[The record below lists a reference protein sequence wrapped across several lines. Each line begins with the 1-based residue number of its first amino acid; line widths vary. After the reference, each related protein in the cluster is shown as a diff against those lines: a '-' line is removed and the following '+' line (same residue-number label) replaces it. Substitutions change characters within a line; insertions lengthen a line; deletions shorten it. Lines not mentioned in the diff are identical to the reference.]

1 MKKLILI
8 LSILALDV
16 FAVSC
21 RDYMRLSVS
30 FWNFDEYRLDSTYA
44 ANYFGSL
51 VYYSESKFYYKN
63 GNLISTVRCYGD
75 DCEYVPIEND
85 NPDSIVKCNGDCEY
99 APIEIMTEK
108 TNTSTNRTIYTD
120 GILSEEERTSLKGD
134 SSTLIS
140 YHMSKDT
147 ISDEEIASLDSSVFA
162 YIRIIQNR
170 VFIID
175 DITMTFLKNDTL
187 KKIEAAKNISITTP
201 DASNENICNVT
212 VYEYPK
218 NDSTFQNLENIIDE
232 HQDTITNTEN
242 GFIVS
247 FSNND
252 AKWFYVLASEPTTS
266 IRRKV
271 RPATIPEKA
280 RHFDLLGRPAKGRYT
295 VEFLK

>member
-8 LSILALDV
+8 LAILTLDV
-16 FAVSC
+16 FAAGC

-30 FWNFDEYRLDSTYA
+30 FWNFDEYRLDSLYA

-85 NPDSIVKCNGDCEY
+85 NPNSIVKCNGDCEY
-99 APIEIMTEK
+99 APIEIVTVK
-108 TNTSTNRTIYTD
+108 TDTSTNRTIYVD

-140 YHMSKDT
+140 YHMMKDT
-147 ISDEEIASLDSSVFA
+147 LTDEEIASLDSSVFA

-170 VFIID
+170 VFTID
-175 DITMTFLKNDTL
+175 DMTMTFLKNDTL

-201 DASNENICNVT
+201 DANNENICNVT

-232 HQDTITNTEN
+232 YQDTITNTEN

-252 AKWFYVLASEPTTS
+252 AKWFYVLANEPTTS

-271 RPATIPEKA
+271 RPATIPEKV
-280 RHFDLLGRPAKGRYT
+280 RHFDLLGRPAKSEHIIKVGR
-295 VEFLK
+295 